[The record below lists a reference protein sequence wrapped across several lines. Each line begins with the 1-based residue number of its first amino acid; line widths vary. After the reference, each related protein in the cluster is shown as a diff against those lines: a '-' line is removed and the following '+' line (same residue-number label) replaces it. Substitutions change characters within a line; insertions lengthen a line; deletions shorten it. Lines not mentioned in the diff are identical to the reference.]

1 MNKEQE
7 IQKCQNVLK
16 AIDGNIWSIYNYFDG
31 DYEIESEIGYA
42 EIYDGEANDFSSE
55 TKGVKDEYLEQ
66 AVKDAHNKYVLML
79 AEWQEKTSKKL
90 NELLI
95 TNNNEKK

>member
-1 MNKEQE
+1 MSKEYE
-7 IQKCQNVLK
+7 IQKCQNILK
-16 AIDGNIWSIYNYFDG
+16 AIDANLWSIYNYFDG
-31 DYEIESEIGYA
+31 DYEKDSDIGYA

-55 TKGVKDEYLEQ
+55 AKGVKDEYLEQ

-90 NELLI
+90 NGLLI
-95 TNNNEKK
+95 KDNE